1 MSCSDALSQGDK
13 VGGIIKAN
21 RRVNL
26 EVIMPLATFAHVRP
40 WDLLLAFSTLSYALS
55 TLVRSSSWPQE
66 NEKEAKVMRCFF
78 RPNAAFR
85 TIWDLVQVVLLVYL
99 LISVPLRL
107 SFAVDVE
114 FGSFAFWFDVA
125 VDVYFVADICINFRT
140 PFYDSRGVLEI
151 RPKAIAKEYL
161 KTWFLIDFGTCLPI
175 SYVMMIIHGI
185 DSSDEGKSVRAL
197 KVLRLLKLAK
207 LLRVTRIIRMLDR
220 YREQLR
226 VFMATFGAF
235 ILSFFLMLMA
245 HLIACIWYFIGTE
258 AQVPVGTGPGYD
270 GWVRRLWGP
279 SIAEC
284 EAPNATEHWSAD
296 PDYSE
301 SMCREPTQVTRYMTA
316 VYWALMTISTVGFGD
331 IYPTTDWEKLWAV
344 VTMLFG
350 ALVFAAIT
358 GSLSARFTSEKGTEQ
373 VYNTKMDE
381 VRHYLNDNG
390 IPIVQRKAVEAHYR
404 RHWQNKSIYVRHPI
418 PAPGGSR

>member
-1 MSCSDALSQGDK
+1 
-13 VGGIIKAN
+13 
-21 RRVNL
+21 
-26 EVIMPLATFAHVRP
+26 
-40 WDLLLAFSTLSYALS
+40 
-55 TLVRSSSWPQE
+55 
-66 NEKEAKVMRCFF
+66 MRCFF